1 MSRIELEL
9 PEGTS
14 LESLEGQQLLR
25 KATIS
30 LGVAD
35 VKDCLHR
42 MMMPEE
48 MSKYFCFDAVR
59 ACD

>member
-14 LESLEGQQLLR
+14 LDSLEGQRLLR
-25 KATIS
+25 EATVG

-35 VKDCLHR
+35 VKGCSHR
-42 MMMPEE
+42 MIMPDE